1 MTGYGRDIAHEEC
14 VKIALFPLNGGLT
27 SMRTST
33 LPLTQLLV
41 EPEQETLL
49 APFRAALHP
58 LTLCHERNFLADS
71 RQDNHVWLLFDFDD
85 LLASILREE
94 NSCIL
99 HEHHAQVSR
108 LRTRTCI
115 RIYRSIVRRRHILLE
130 VIVVIVVDVLI
141 VYAVYK
147 GIFAGGFIAHTV
159 SILIPIVWCFIF
171 VLIIGGGL
179 QGSMYAD
186 RVTLMQTPL
195 TIIRGLGGGL
205 CTGAISTSPSS
216 STI

>member
-1 MTGYGRDIAHEEC
+1 ME
-14 VKIALFPLNGGLT
+14 
-27 SMRTST
+27 
-33 LPLTQLLV
+33 
-41 EPEQETLL
+41 
-49 APFRAALHP
+49 
-58 LTLCHERNFLADS
+58 
-71 RQDNHVWLLFDFDD
+71 
-85 LLASILREE
+85 EE
-94 NSCIL
+94 NTPDNTSYSML
-99 HEHHAQVSR
+99 ALKVF
-108 LRTRTCI
+108 
-115 RIYRSIVRRRHILLE
+115 
-130 VIVVIVVDVLI
+130 VVIVVDVLI